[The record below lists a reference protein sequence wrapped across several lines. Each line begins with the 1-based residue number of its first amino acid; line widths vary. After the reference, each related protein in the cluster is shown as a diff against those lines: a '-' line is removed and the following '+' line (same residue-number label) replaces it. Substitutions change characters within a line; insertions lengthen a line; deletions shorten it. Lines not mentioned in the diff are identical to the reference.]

1 MEVRLFMIIFY
12 LLPLLMIFFCCKAI
26 FNIIKLKK
34 KCTESVYAVVIDIDK
49 EAAKSQS
56 YGFPVYGIDYNGER
70 YIVRGNFTSPSL
82 QFEIEEQVEMYV
94 DPNDPKK
101 YYCPKE
107 TKPRLKS
114 TLILLIFGIV
124 FFLLS
129 LLA

>member
-1 MEVRLFMIIFY
+1 MIIFY
-12 LLPLLMIFFCCKAI
+12 LLPLLMIIFCCKAI
-26 FNIIKLKK
+26 FNIIKLKR

-49 EAAKSQS
+49 EAAKSQA

-70 YIVRGNFTSPSL
+70 YIVRGNFSSPSL
-82 QFEIEEQVEMYV
+82 QFDIEEQVEMYV

-107 TKPRLKS
+107 AKPRLKS
-114 TLILLIFGIV
+114 SLIFLI
-124 FFLLS
+124 FSIIIFLLP